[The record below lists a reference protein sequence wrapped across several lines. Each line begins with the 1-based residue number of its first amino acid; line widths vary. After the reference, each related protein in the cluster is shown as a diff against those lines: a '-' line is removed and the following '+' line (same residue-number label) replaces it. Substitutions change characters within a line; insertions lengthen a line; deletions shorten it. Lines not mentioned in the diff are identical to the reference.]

1 MTEQIIN
8 IDRMEQA
15 VALFG
20 TFDENIRIIQ
30 NEYMVSVVCRDSEL
44 KITGE
49 PENVSKA
56 GKVIESLLALVNR
69 GEALSEQN
77 VRYCMSLVNEG
88 NEHRIEQLA
97 GDCICITSRG
107 KPVKPKTL
115 GQKSYC
121 SAISKNT
128 ITLGIGPAGTGK
140 TYLAVAFSEKCT
152 GKSLEKSNPDSP
164 KYILQLLFPKN
175 A

>member
-44 KITGE
+44 KISGE

-88 NEHRIEQLA
+88 R
-97 GDCICITSRG
+97 
-107 KPVKPKTL
+107 
-115 GQKSYC
+115 
-121 SAISKNT
+121 
-128 ITLGIGPAGTGK
+128 
-140 TYLAVAFSEKCT
+140 
-152 GKSLEKSNPDSP
+152 
-164 KYILQLLFPKN
+164 
-175 A
+175 